1 MLPFIA
7 VTRPAEN
14 HCCETKKVEKRQKK
28 MEGGKRG
35 GGRGV
40 DLEICGRME
49 SLGKRIEGQT
59 KERYGNAIRGKSRS
73 FKVKNWSTEDGTGQ
87 NSQNLSLNYLR
98 LPKGSNIEKGQPKV
112 GFYLSSI
119 LNRTNW
125 ITLAC
130 NLWQSTSHGVS

>member
-1 MLPFIA
+1 
-7 VTRPAEN
+7 
-14 HCCETKKVEKRQKK
+14 

-40 DLEICGRME
+40 DLEICGKME

-87 NSQNLSLNYLR
+87 KRQNLSLNYLR
-98 LPKGSNIEKGQPKV
+98 LPKSSNIEKGPPKV

-119 LNRTNW
+119 LKQNKFDYIGLQRISGNQPVMEYLNR
-125 ITLAC
+125 
-130 NLWQSTSHGVS
+130 